1 MKNRVYIALML
12 AALCITVFSGCASEP
27 AQIQPAAEL
36 PTEPEQ
42 VGVIFDHAY
51 MRGNS
56 TTLVDAKMN
65 FGEGAV
71 PEDQA
76 PSHTMRVDAE
86 TFIENDSVPLAPAP
100 ETEQLLT
107 KEEARDIAL
116 NHAGLAVSDVTALRV
131 EFDRDDGRREYE
143 VEFRNG
149 FYEYDYEINALTGEI
164 HKSEIE
170 VAD

>member
-1 MKNRVYIALML
+1 
-12 AALCITVFSGCASEP
+12 
-27 AQIQPAAEL
+27 
-36 PTEPEQ
+36 
-42 VGVIFDHAY
+42 
-51 MRGNS
+51 
-56 TTLVDAKMN
+56 MN
-65 FGEGAV
+65 FGEGVV

-76 PSHTMRVDAE
+76 PSHTMRVDADIV
-86 TFIENDSVPLAPAP
+86 IENDSVPLASAPAA
-100 ETEQLLT
+100 EQLLT

-116 NHAGLAVSDVTALRV
+116 KHAGLAVTDVTALRV
-131 EFDRDDGRREYE
+131 EFDRDDGRCEYE